1 VLDHVNRRRAIVAA
15 AVSLLVMLDIV
26 LWLRLF
32 DPHSGDNSASS
43 GRSPAAGLQTTASS
57 TPGHTA
63 TGSQVPAGPS
73 EATPSSVVPIR
84 DEQLTLRLA
93 RPAAGPWETVRIS
106 GRYRGAATG
115 TELRVQLQ
123 RGRQWVNFP
132 LPTVVRPS
140 DGYKTYVELGG
151 LGRNRLRV
159 VDPAT
164 GGLSNVVTLHIQ

>member
-1 VLDHVNRRRAIVAA
+1 MLGHVNRRRAIAA
-15 AVSLLVMLDIV
+15 AVVSLLVMLDIV

-32 DPHSGDNSASS
+32 DPRSGDDSASS
-43 GRSPAAGLQTTASS
+43 GRSPAAGLETTATN
-57 TPGHTA
+57 TPGSTA
-63 TGSQVPAGPS
+63 TGSQMPAAPS
-73 EATPSSVVPIR
+73 EATPAPVVPFR
-84 DEQLTLRLA
+84 DEQLTLRLG

-123 RGRQWVNFP
+123 RDRQWVNFP

-140 DGYKTYVELGG
+140 DGYRTYVELGG

-159 VDPAT
+159 VDPES
-164 GGLSNVVTLHIQ
+164 GGLSNVVTLLIQ